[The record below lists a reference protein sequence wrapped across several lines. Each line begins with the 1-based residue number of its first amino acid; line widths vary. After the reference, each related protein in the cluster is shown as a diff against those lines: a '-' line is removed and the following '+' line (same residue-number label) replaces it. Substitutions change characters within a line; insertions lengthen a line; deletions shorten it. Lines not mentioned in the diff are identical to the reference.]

1 MPLFNSPT
9 SLSPATNQ
17 SNIVVEWLRS
27 EEPPERPRAPTDLI
41 CLSPSVFQQHVAICH
56 SLSSHLVLSR
66 RSPSCRLE
74 TVATKSP
81 PGRPIGRRQKRRSG
95 QHRRAL
101 PSTDRHRVGTLPPAL
116 DHLVLLFL
124 CALFF
129 RFLSS
134 VSFTSQHHTPPPVS
148 TLSTILQR
156 AHIGRRTLVPSFS
169 TVPIQSACLLARH
182 PENLTI

>member
-1 MPLFNSPT
+1 MHRRILSVCHPRFSNNMLRFVILFLPT
-9 SLSPATNQ
+9 SYSLAVRLLVASKL
-17 SNIVVEWLRS
+17 LR
-27 EEPPERPRAPTDLI
+27 ADI
-41 CLSPSVFQQHVAICH
+41 
-56 SLSSHLVLSR
+56 
-66 RSPSCRLE
+66 
-74 TVATKSP
+74 TKSP

-129 RFLSS
+129 RFLSG

-169 TVPIQSACLLARH
+169 TVPIQSACLPARH